1 MRYPEPDLDSAGV
14 LKALAHPAR
23 LAIVQAIGA
32 AGGCCCGDIVRRL
45 PLAQSTVSQHLK
57 ILKESGLI
65 HGAIDGPRA
74 NYAIDRERA
83 LAAAE
88 MLRGLAAQI
97 EAGAAGCCKLADK
110 AAHEAADATAGEH
123 QVA

>member
-1 MRYPEPDLDSAGV
+1 MRYPATDLDSAGV

-65 HGAIDGPRA
+65 QGVIDGPRA
-74 NYAIDRERA
+74 NYAIDRENA
-83 LAAAE
+83 LAAAK

-97 EAGAAGCCKLADK
+97 EAGAAGCCGMVD
-110 AAHEAADATAGEH
+110 EAADEASDVAAGERE
-123 QVA
+123 VA